1 MKTKMCFVFLLFT
14 IMGYAQNGI
23 NYKAIIKD
31 NDGNVVSNQSVTI
44 QFNILQGIAE
54 TNVYQETHNVTTNN
68 NGLIIVTIGN
78 GTTSDVFT
86 DIDWGSDEHFLNVQ
100 INTGSGLVD
109 LGTTQFMAVPYALSA
124 SNISGL
130 EAIDEGN
137 GLGWRLIGRNP
148 DNHGNIGLDA
158 VDLSFSTVTSITRG
172 ATGNYSTAMGHNT
185 IASGAYAMAF
195 GTTTIASGFNTIAM
209 GNRTTASGIFSSAF
223 GHLTD
228 ATGDYSTAIGG
239 QTIASGNYST
249 AMGSQTSAS
258 GIYSTAMGRSTIAS
272 AYSTAMG
279 HDTEATGS
287 YSTAI
292 GRQSIASGIN
302 SIAMGRETIA
312 SNANSTAIGLET
324 EASGSVSTAIGGSTI
339 ASGQFSTAMG
349 NGTEASAYNTTA
361 MGLETLASGFS
372 STAMGIRTTAPSHA
386 ETVIGAYNT
395 NYTPNESLT
404 WDANDRLFVVG
415 NGQSGS
421 RSNAITV
428 LKNGNIGIGT
438 DTPQEL
444 LHISG
449 GRLRIGSETIED
461 AGSNALRFNA
471 SLLPD
476 ANNIMSLGN
485 SNLRWTAVFAT
496 NGTINTS
503 DRREKKNIKKLNY
516 GLAEVLQLKPVSFNW
531 KSKNNP
537 DLKLGLIAQDVQAL
551 IPEVVKT
558 HIWETDETSGELTKK
573 ELDRLGVYYSDLIP
587 VLIKAIQ
594 EQQDVI
600 DALNKTINQQQGKLT
615 HQELRY
621 TAQEKTLEVLLSR
634 VNALEGL
641 DN

>member
-1 MKTKMCFVFLLFT
+1 MKTKLTLFMLFISVIT
-14 IMGYAQNGI
+14 IAQNGI

-31 NDGNVVSNQSVTI
+31 NNGNVVSNQSVTI
-44 QFNILQGIAE
+44 QFSILQGIAE

-86 DIDWGSDEHFLNVQ
+86 DIDWDSDEHFLNVQ
-100 INTGSGLVD
+100 INTGSGLVN

-148 DNHGNIGLDA
+148 NHYGNIGLDA
-158 VDLSFSTVTSITRG
+158 VDLSFSAVTSITRG

-185 IASGAYAMAF
+185 IASGVYAMAL
-195 GTTTIASGFNTIAM
+195 GTTTTASGFNTIAM
-209 GNRTTASGIFSSAF
+209 GNRTTATGISSSAF

-228 ATGDYSTAIGG
+228 ATGDYSTAIGS

-395 NYTPNESLT
+395 NYTPNESHT

-428 LKNGNIGIGT
+428 LKNGNTGIGT

-476 ANNIMSLGN
+476 VNNIMSLGN
-485 SNLRWTAVFAT
+485 SNLRWTTVFAT

-531 KSKNNP
+531 KAKNNP

-558 HIWETDETSGELTKK
+558 HIWEINESSGKLTKK
-573 ELDRLGVYYSDLIP
+573 ELDRLGVYYSDLVP

-594 EQQDVI
+594 EQEEVI
-600 DALNKTINQQQGKLT
+600 NSLNKTISKQQAKLT
-615 HQELRY
+615 NQDIIN
-621 TAQEKTLEVLLSR
+621 TTQAKVLESLLSR
-634 VNALEGL
+634 VNTLEQL
-641 DN
+641 NY